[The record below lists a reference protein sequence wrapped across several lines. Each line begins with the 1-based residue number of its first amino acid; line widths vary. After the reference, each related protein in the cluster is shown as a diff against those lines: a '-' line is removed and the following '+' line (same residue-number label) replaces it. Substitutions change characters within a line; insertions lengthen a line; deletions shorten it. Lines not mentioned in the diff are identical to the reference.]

1 MRVCLAA
8 LIISATVSACGSGR
22 SDETPSSAPG
32 TAIRIE
38 RCVDRLL
45 RNTTTQNAADEEE
58 TRRYARK
65 TYCARFEENGWVY
78 EDGAVSIAA
87 QTWLDNGATCAR
99 GSEGEPPTTTVP
111 CDVERSTGGVEKLDC
126 ALLHI
131 VRRSEVRKY
140 IGRLE
145 MNGAA
150 VKCDDGTALDKL
162 GVP

>member
-8 LIISATVSACGSGR
+8 LILGATVSACGSGR
-22 SDETPSSAPG
+22 SDETPSSVPVA
-32 TAIRIE
+32 AIRIE
-38 RCVDRLL
+38 LCVNRLL
-45 RNTTTQNAADEEE
+45 RDMTTQSAADEKEA
-58 TRRYARK
+58 RRYARK

-87 QTWLDNGATCAR
+87 QTWLDHGATCAR
-99 GSEGEPPTTTVP
+99 GSDGEPTTIVP
-111 CDVERSTGGVEKLDC
+111 CDVERTTRGVETLDC

-145 MNGAA
+145 MSGAA